1 MPGTPT
7 DITGLL
13 HAWTHGQP
21 EALNQLVEV
30 TYPEL
35 HEIARRY
42 FQRERSG
49 HTLQCTAL
57 INEAY
62 LRLIRTPEKQWNSRT
77 HFFGFA
83 ARVMRGI
90 LVDHARARRTT
101 KRGGG
106 ALTMTLED
114 SESPSAQPEID
125 VLDLN
130 TALDELSAIDATQ
143 SRIVELRYFGG
154 LTIEETVEVT
164 GISATTV
171 KREWVLAKTWI
182 RRRLLG
188 GHNAHAG

>member
-13 HAWTHGQP
+13 HAWTHGQA

-42 FQRERSG
+42 FQRERPG

-62 LRLIRTPEKQWNSRT
+62 LRLIRTPEKQWNSRA

-114 SESPSAQPEID
+114 SERPSAQPEVD

-130 TALDELSAIDATQ
+130 TALDELAALDETQ

-182 RRRLLG
+182 RRKLLG